1 VAEGR
6 GITFFYEQS
15 LNGLAWFVLADT
27 RRAHVYGW
35 AAMGVLHSYHVPAG
49 LAAGHK
55 NIAVRTFGQRSPCRQ
70 PAHRNGRQEGVAVV
84 QHSWFQE
91 LPAPITSNCDPH
103 NDWTRAERLGLD
115 DILKDHEFHLC
126 SELAGCIVQHQLRT
140 AVPTCLCLLLVL
152 KVGTVVAAVEI
163 IGWRGLQ

>member
-1 VAEGR
+1 
-6 GITFFYEQS
+6 
-15 LNGLAWFVLADT
+15 
-27 RRAHVYGW
+27 
-35 AAMGVLHSYHVPAG
+35 MGVLHSYHVPAG

-55 NIAVRTFGQRSPCRQ
+55 NIAVRTFGQRSPCPQ

-115 DILKDHEFHLC
+115 DILKENEFHLC
-126 SELAGCIVQHQLRT
+126 SELAGCIPQHQLRSGSSRN
-140 AVPTCLCLLLVL
+140 ALCLLLIVL
-152 KVGTVVAAVEI
+152 LGTGGAAVEFI
-163 IGWRGLQ
+163 RGRGLR